1 VIKMKKVPFL
11 LVSPAVLFYSIFLVT
26 PLIITFLMSFHG
38 YSMYTGISDDYTL
51 ANYIEVLTD
60 SYFYEIF
67 LRTFTMSVAVAVL
80 CTALAVIEALILY
93 RMNAF
98 YKSISLLII
107 LGPLLISV
115 VVRTL
120 GWAILIGETGIISEI
135 PVLMGIS
142 EKPISLMY
150 TQIGVV
156 ITMVHVLAPFS
167 IIAVMATMSKL
178 DESIVNASLSLKASS
193 FFTLRKVLLPQ
204 LMPGILSGIMI
215 VFTLSI
221 TAFATP
227 AIIGGRKLK
236 VIAMVIYDEFLATLN
251 WPLGASIAVILI
263 IVNFACIYFYNRH
276 IQKKYKKVFQ

>member
-1 VIKMKKVPFL
+1 MKKVPFL

>member
-1 VIKMKKVPFL
+1 VINMKKVPFL

-38 YSMYTGISDDYTL
+38 YSMYTGISDDYSL

-67 LRTFTMSVAVAVL
+67 LRTFVMSIAVAVL

-135 PVLMGIS
+135 PVLIGLS
-142 EKPISLMY
+142 EKPMSLMY

-178 DESIVNASLSLKASS
+178 DESVVNASLSLKASS

-204 LMPGILSGIMI
+204 LMPGILSGVMI

-236 VIAMVIYDEFLATLN
+236 VIAMVIYDEFLASLN

>member
-1 VIKMKKVPFL
+1 MKKVPFL

-38 YSMYTGISDDYTL
+38 YSMYTGISDDYSL

-67 LRTFTMSVAVAVL
+67 LRTFVMSIAVAVL

-135 PVLMGIS
+135 PVLIGLS
-142 EKPISLMY
+142 EKPMSLMY

-178 DESIVNASLSLKASS
+178 DESVVNASLSLKASS

-204 LMPGILSGIMI
+204 LMPGILSGVMI

-236 VIAMVIYDEFLATLN
+236 VIAMVIYDEFLASLN